1 MSICHMSYSSETA
14 FVQVV
19 NDSLNA
25 SDHGDVSLLVLLD
38 FSGIDHVILC
48 KQLLFWGVCFG
59 TSPAAFSFYHSVR
72 FIAASI
78 ILVGIIILSPLSC
91 SEHFTGFKLQHA

>member
-48 KQLLFWGVCFG
+48 KQLLF
-59 TSPAAFSFYHSVR
+59 
-72 FIAASI
+72 
-78 ILVGIIILSPLSC
+78 
-91 SEHFTGFKLQHA
+91 